1 MIKRL
6 PLILFIL
13 TLASCGFMILI
24 RISGSGL
31 KLLSAKTGTGR
42 FIAANYNSCIIVFI
56 VILAAFICV
65 TFAFNRRRRKKKEAQ
80 ENAHVPSVDETVFEP
95 PFQAEQ
101 FAAASHPE
109 ENAAGP
115 AEAAGAEDL
124 YGTDGFR
131 DGDDSFV

>member
-65 TFAFNRRRRKKKEAQ
+65 TFVFSRRRRKRKEAQ
-80 ENAHVPSVDETVFEP
+80 GAAHVPSVDEAAFEA

-101 FAAASHPE
+101 FAAAAHPAE
-109 ENAAGP
+109 SAAGP
-115 AEAAGAEDL
+115 AEGTGADDR

-131 DGDDSFV
+131 NGGDGPG